1 MSELALTAAIR
12 WGPAGS
18 LLVTSL
24 AIMGSPGPATVSLAA
39 AGSAFGLRRSLGY
52 LTGTIA
58 GTITVLI
65 AVAAGVTAAL
75 LALPTLRAIVT
86 AVSAAYILWLAY
98 HIANAPPLTAQTAA
112 RNAPSFAAGML
123 LGLANPK
130 GWVAIAAVFA
140 STRLADSVSTDIA
153 ARTAALSV
161 MIILILTAWLVAG
174 ASLARLL
181 RDPHRARIINTALAA
196 AMVGAT
202 AFAVLR

>member
-1 MSELALTAAIR
+1 MSELVLAAAIR

-52 LTGTIA
+52 LTGIIA

-65 AVAAGVTAAL
+65 AVAAGITAAL
-75 LALPTLRAIVT
+75 MALSALRTIVIAI
-86 AVSAAYILWLAY
+86 SAAYILWLAY
-98 HIANAPPLTAQTAA
+98 HIATAPPLTAQAA
-112 RNAPSFAAGML
+112 GGKAPSFAAGML

-130 GWVAIAAVFA
+130 GWFAIAAVFA
-140 STRLADSVSTDIA
+140 STRIAGSVSTDTA
-153 ARTAALSV
+153 AKTAALSM
-161 MIILILTAWLVAG
+161 MIILILTAWLIGGV
-174 ASLARLL
+174 SLARLL
-181 RDPHRARIINTALAA
+181 RDPHRARIINIALAA

-202 AFAVLR
+202 ALAVLR